1 VEKQPTDRKYYLR
14 LHKSL
19 YRLKQALYKWYTE
32 VDQFLASINFTKSK
46 ADPNLYIRGS
56 DTYLLLYV
64 DNNIIVGLRPE
75 IN

>member
-14 LHKSL
+14 LYKSL
-19 YRLKQALYKWYTE
+19 YGLKQASYEWYTE
-32 VDQFLASINFTKSK
+32 VDQYLASINFTKSK

-64 DNNIIVGLRPE
+64 DNNIIISPRPE